1 MSDKIYLGNKLGDFE
16 TSESLSPV
24 SCVILKVDGE
34 TEFVAGDD
42 SGRTIE
48 KTCAWGTQAMAD
60 SILAALRGV
69 NYTPF
74 DGRNALLDPAAEI
87 GDTITVSGHSGTLVG
102 IGRQL
107 DRLCEADVFA
117 PGADELEDEFFYK
130 PREQR
135 ELDRVLKQAYSRI
148 TKTADQILLE
158 VARVDE
164 SVASLAVTADAIVGR
179 VESVEDGFAE
189 IALTIDG
196 LTVTDD
202 NGTTRIKGNSI
213 ETDSLYVKAANI
225 RGTLTAGELQGD
237 IIYLYD
243 DDGRKV
249 AKFKVN
255 AAQTADYKL
264 DITADAIAIT
274 TTDAG
279 AYVFLGNAD
288 GAYFQLAG
296 TRAYFGAHV
305 RPDSDGGYDLGGS
318 SYRWGNIYAA
328 NDIIQ
333 TSDKKKKKNISYTLD
348 KFDVFFD
355 GLMPGTYQM
364 IDGKRDHVGLVAQDI
379 EANLE
384 KCGISTAEFAG
395 FVKAE
400 REDGNGYDYGL
411 RYGEFVALL
420 IDQVQKLKARVN
432 TLEDKHGSKKSA

>member
-1 MSDKIYLGNKLGDFE
+1 MSDAVFVGVRAAAL
-16 TSESLSPV
+16 ESAPAVTPYSR
-24 SCVILKVDGE
+24 VILYRDRE
-34 TEFVAGDD
+34 THFTAGDD
-42 SGRTIE
+42 SGQTYE
-48 KTCAWGTQAMAD
+48 KTIPSATQAMAED
-60 SILAALRGV
+60 ILAKLSGAVLR
-69 NYTPF
+69 PIAA
-74 DGRNALLDPAAEI
+74 RHALLDPAAEL
-87 GDTITVSGHSGTLVG
+87 GDGVTVGGIYSQLGKIVTTYDAELQATL
-102 IGRQL
+102 
-107 DRLCEADVFA
+107 DTPF
-117 PGADELEDEFFYK
+117 EDEFQDEFPYHTSTE
-130 PREQR
+130 RIYGQ
-135 ELDRVLKQAYSRI
+135 LDATRSSI
-148 TKTADQILLE
+148 TKTAEQIMLE

-348 KFDVFFD
+348 KFDTFFD
-355 GLMPGTYQM
+355 GLMPGTYQL

>member
-1 MSDKIYLGNKLGDFE
+1 MFDKHYIGLDLTSFENNGTLDKVSRITLMLDDGNAL
-16 TSESLSPV
+16 T
-24 SCVILKVDGE
+24 
-34 TEFVAGDD
+34 AGDD
-42 SGRTIE
+42 TGIE
-48 KTCAWGTQAMAD
+48 LVANCPHASQGMVD
-60 SILAALRGV
+60 
-69 NYTPF
+69 
-74 DGRNALLDPAAEI
+74 ALLSNLKGFQYKMFSAGDANIDPAAEL
-87 GDTITVSGHSGTLVG
+87 GDGATAGGVYSTISRIDDDGSGYMSVS
-102 IGRQL
+102 
-107 DRLCEADVFA
+107 A
-117 PGADELEDEFFYK
+117 PGEAEEKDEF
-130 PREQR
+130 PGVGPMTREFNRQIAATR
-135 ELDRVLKQAYSRI
+135 SSI
-148 TKTADQILLE
+148 SKTADQILLE

-164 SVASLAVTADAIVGR
+164 SVASLAVTADEIVGR

-348 KFDVFFD
+348 KFDIFFD
-355 GLMPGTYQM
+355 GLLPGTYQL

-379 EANLE
+379 EENLE